1 MKVKLKNGIEI
12 ECTPEE
18 FEVLYNKGL
27 IGGIKTETITIP
39 TPDTTIRI
47 DKDDPWDVI
56 IKPKQPNTDPYTPS
70 RDPFRDNTVMMY
82 GCQIPND
89 SIRYLDTTP
98 IAGTQCDS
106 LTPEQFKRLN
116 IIVGNNSD
124 DKSGDNTVRV

>member
-47 DKDDPWDVI
+47 DENDPWDII
-56 IKPKQPNTDPYTPS
+56 IKPKQPNTDPYTPP
-70 RDPFRDNTVMMY
+70 RDPFRDNIVMMY

-89 SIRYLDTTP
+89 SIRYLDNMPT
-98 IAGTQCDS
+98 AGTTSDTIS
-106 LTPEQFKRLN
+106 LEQYKNLKN
-116 IIVGNNSD
+116 IV
-124 DKSGDNTVRV
+124 GDNTDEQKT